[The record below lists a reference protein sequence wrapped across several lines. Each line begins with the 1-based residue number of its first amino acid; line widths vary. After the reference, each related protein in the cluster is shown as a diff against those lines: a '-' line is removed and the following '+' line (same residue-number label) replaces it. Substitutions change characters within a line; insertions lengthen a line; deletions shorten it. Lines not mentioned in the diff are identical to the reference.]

1 MSIFS
6 WFKKSMDEAVV
17 TDSHPVQAEIL
28 VVEDNRD
35 EMEFLCGLLRFQQ
48 AIVTRA
54 YTIAGALEA
63 IAGPTRFQLA
73 FIDLNLAN
81 SSAVEVV
88 RRIKHSK
95 RGTHPVV
102 VSGDLEKIQLCLD
115 WGYIGVLKKPYGID
129 SIRQV
134 LKSHRLPTSD

>member
-1 MSIFS
+1 
-6 WFKKSMDEAVV
+6 MDEAVV

-63 IAGPTRFQLA
+63 IGGPTRFQLA

-81 SSAVEVV
+81 SSAVEV
-88 RRIKHSK
+88 
-95 RGTHPVV
+95 
-102 VSGDLEKIQLCLD
+102 SGDLEKIQHCLD